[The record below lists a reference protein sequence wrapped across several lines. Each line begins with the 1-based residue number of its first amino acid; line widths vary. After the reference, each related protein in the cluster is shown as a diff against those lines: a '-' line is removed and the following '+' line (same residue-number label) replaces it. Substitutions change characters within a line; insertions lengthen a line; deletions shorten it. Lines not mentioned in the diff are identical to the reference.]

1 MQEPASTIFSILNG
15 IAAVFMLI
23 QFRKRV
29 PPKAPMYEAW
39 HGYFAVS
46 ICLFSFFFFTNI
58 KKEYI
63 LTLYFR
69 SDFPSPD
76 DNETIVEDKES

>member
-46 ICLFSFFFFTNI
+46 ICLFSFFSSAMKWKIARLVSLGNI
-58 KKEYI
+58 DLFYSRYI
-63 LTLYFR
+63 ADIRYNR
-69 SDFPSPD
+69 D
-76 DNETIVEDKES
+76 